1 MRMFTLALPLL
12 TAAAMASAA
21 GTTPLLPNGG
31 PDALAEALSAPL
43 ATGPFTTRAKLAV
56 FQSAF
61 AFGGTVRSKNV
72 TSVSR
77 IATGVYCVVPAI
89 EVDLT
94 AIYPQL
100 TTEWTLSSG
109 SSGLAYWRNTR
120 TLALVGPAA
129 AGKTSLAEACCSGR
143 RDRVPGTLERG
154 TTVSDFDPLER
165 RMQHSLNASVMHL
178 HAWQPHPPDRH
189 PRGARFHRPEP
200 AGAGGGGD
208 RRHRHQRRH
217 RHRADGLRMM
227 AATPPSAISTGSSS
241 STRSTPRGRPGR
253 LLAQIQAT
261 FGKECLPLNLPD
273 AGATQVVDCFFNRE
287 GHCDFGSVE
296 PRTVRWWSRWWRS
309 TAPSSTAT

>member
-109 SSGLAYWRNTR
+109 SSGLAYWRNTATSSACPVGNIEVR
-120 TLALVGPAA
+120 TFDFNGGGPAA
-129 AGKTSLAEACCSGR
+129 A
-143 RDRVPGTLERG
+143 
-154 TTVSDFDPLER
+154 SDK
-165 RMQHSLNASVMHL
+165 V
-178 HAWQPHPPDRH
+178 AWV
-189 PRGARFHRPEP
+189 
-200 AGAGGGGD
+200 
-208 RRHRHQRRH
+208 
-217 RHRADGLRMM
+217 L
-227 AATPPSAISTGSSS
+227 
-241 STRSTPRGRPGR
+241 
-253 LLAQIQAT
+253 
-261 FGKECLPLNLPD
+261 
-273 AGATQVVDCFFNRE
+273 VVN
-287 GHCDFGSVE
+287 
-296 PRTVRWWSRWWRS
+296 
-309 TAPSSTAT
+309 